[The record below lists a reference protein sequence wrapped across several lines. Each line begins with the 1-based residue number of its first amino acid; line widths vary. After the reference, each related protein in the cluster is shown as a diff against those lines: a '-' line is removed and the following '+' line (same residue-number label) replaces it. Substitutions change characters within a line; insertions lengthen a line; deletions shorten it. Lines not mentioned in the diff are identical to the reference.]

1 MKRIAALA
9 LIAALGATSAS
20 AEEIKPVTSSQA
32 GLGLLGLGG
41 GVAAGTII
49 AGIVVTA
56 VVINAVVNDNSGT

>member
-9 LIAALGATSAS
+9 LIAALGATSVS

-32 GLGLLGLGG
+32 SLGLLGLGG

-49 AGIVVTA
+49 AGIVATV